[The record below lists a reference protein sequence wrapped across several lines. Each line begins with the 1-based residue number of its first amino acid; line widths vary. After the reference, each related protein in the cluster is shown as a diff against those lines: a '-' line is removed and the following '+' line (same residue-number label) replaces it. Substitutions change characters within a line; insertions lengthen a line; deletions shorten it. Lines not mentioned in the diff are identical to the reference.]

1 MFASSTRESDMQA
14 ARKGTFMLIQARLKA
29 YDQMLAD
36 GMPKDEAFAKA
47 RSLTK
52 KNLNIKVRGK

>member
-1 MFASSTRESDMQA
+1 MQA

-36 GMPKDEAFAKA
+36 GVPKDEAFAKA
-47 RSLTK
+47 RALTRK
-52 KNLNIKVRGK
+52 QLNIKVRAK